1 MACSGADNTK
11 GAYRAAMMGGGGGTT
26 TWVVGEV
33 AAEDEDNEG
42 LGGTEVVICS
52 LVVGDKTLGVRGC
65 NTVGSKTSLDTKVS
79 DRVLTRLHCGKESRS
94 RF

>member
-1 MACSGADNTK
+1 MACSSTASTK

-26 TWVVGEV
+26 TWMVGVVT
-33 AAEDEDNEG
+33 EDEDEEG
-42 LGGTEVVICS
+42 LDGTEVVICS

-65 NTVGSKTSLDTKVS
+65 NTVGSKMSPDTKLS
-79 DRVLTRLHCGKESRS
+79 DRVLTRLIRGKVSRS